1 MKLRIATRKSALA
14 LAQTTMA
21 ADAIVAA
28 NKNSNATTVSASAS
42 AITSATDVASTAEPL
57 TYELVSMTT
66 EGDRRLDKSLASFG
80 GKGVFIKEL
89 EIALL
94 ENRADIAIHSLK
106 DMPAEVLPEFKLAA
120 VLKREDPRDAFL
132 SRGGA
137 DGVRFMDLPAGARV
151 GTGSIRRIVQ
161 LKALRP
167 DIEYVP
173 IRGNIQTRIGKLAE
187 LDGVVLAA
195 AGLKRMGL
203 ADQVTEYFS
212 TEQMLPASGQG
223 ILAVET
229 LADKITESHQ
239 SEQNFNDTYGSASS
253 STVAMLQGDNGKI
266 NSDVI
271 LEERNDD
278 RIHENG
284 LLAQILARVNDLE
297 TFCVASAEMAY
308 LKALNAGC
316 QFPVASFA
324 EFVDDSLDV
333 CNCGDSSNRG
343 GIGEPVVR
351 DSSNHNSSMSGVV
364 KTLKIRGIYWD
375 EKSSRLLRAECVGSV
390 DLNSAD
396 AVQQSKNLGIEL
408 AQEIKKQL

>member
-1 MKLRIATRKSALA
+1 MQLGGAMKLRVATRKSALA

-28 NKNSNATTVSASAS
+28 NSASS
-42 AITSATDVASTAEPL
+42 AESL

-106 DMPAEVLPEFKLAA
+106 DMPAEVLPQFKLAA

-137 DGVRFMDLPAGARV
+137 AGVRFMDLPAGARV

-173 IRGNIQTRIGKLAE
+173 IRGNIQTRISKLAE

-212 TEQMLPASGQG
+212 TEQVLPASGQG
-223 ILAVET
+223 ILAIET
-229 LADKITESHQ
+229 LSDK
-239 SEQNFNDTYGSASS
+239 
-253 STVAMLQGDNGKI
+253 VAEPSR
-266 NSDVI
+266 SD
-271 LEERNDD
+271 
-278 RIHENG
+278 
-284 LLAQILARVNDLE
+284 LAQILAQANHVE
-297 TFCVASAEMAY
+297 TFCIASAEMAF

-324 EFVDDSLDV
+324 EFVEDS
-333 CNCGDSSNRG
+333 CASG
-343 GIGEPVVR
+343 VR
-351 DSSNHNSSMSGVV
+351 DSSACDDASRSLGCENT

-375 EKSSRLLRAECVGSV
+375 EKSEKLLRAECVGSV
-390 DLNSAD
+390 EINSPD
-396 AVQQSKNLGIEL
+396 CVQQSKKMGVAL
-408 AQEIKKQL
+408 AQEIQKQL

>member
-1 MKLRIATRKSALA
+1 MSDLKLRIATRKSALA

-21 ADAIVAA
+21 ADAIGV
-28 NKNSNATTVSASAS
+28 
-42 AITSATDVASTAEPL
+42 P
-57 TYELVSMTT
+57 YELVSMTT

-94 ENRADIAIHSLK
+94 EGRADIAIHSLK
-106 DMPAEVLPEFKLAA
+106 DMPAEVLPQFKLAA

-137 DGVRFMDLPAGARV
+137 AGIRFMDLPAGARV
-151 GTGSIRRIVQ
+151 GTGSIRRVVQ

-167 DIEYVP
+167 DLEYVP

-212 TEQMLPASGQG
+212 TERVLPASGQG
-223 ILAVET
+223 ILAIET
-229 LADKITESHQ
+229 LNDETAQESRGIRHPER
-239 SEQNFNDTYGSASS
+239 SAKREVEGS
-253 STVAMLQGDNGKI
+253 
-266 NSDVI
+266 
-271 LEERNDD
+271 R
-278 RIHENG
+278 
-284 LLAQILARVNDLE
+284 LACNEISQILARANDVA
-297 TFCVASAEMAY
+297 TFCIASAEMAY

-324 EFVDDSLDV
+324 EFVDSAE
-333 CNCGDSSNRG
+333 NRG
-343 GIGEPVVR
+343 ARE
-351 DSSNHNSSMSGVV
+351 SSIHESSACDACEGDAR
-364 KTLKIRGIYWD
+364 TLKIRGIYWD
-375 EKSSRLLRAECVGSV
+375 ENSSRLLRAETSSAI

-396 AVQQSKNLGIEL
+396 SVQQAKNIGIAL
-408 AQEIKKQL
+408 AREIQKQL

>member
-1 MKLRIATRKSALA
+1 MKLRVATRKSALA

-28 NKNSNATTVSASAS
+28 NADS
-42 AITSATDVASTAEPL
+42 L

-94 ENRADIAIHSLK
+94 EGRADIAIHSLK
-106 DMPAEVLPEFKLAA
+106 DMPAEVLPQFKLAA
-120 VLKREDPRDAFL
+120 VLKRDDPRDAFL

-137 DGVRFMDLPAGARV
+137 AGVRFMDLPTGARV
-151 GTGSIRRIVQ
+151 GTGSIRRVVQ

-167 DIEYVP
+167 DLEYAP

-187 LDGVVLAA
+187 LDGVVLAS

-212 TEQMLPASGQG
+212 TEQVLPASGQG
-223 ILAVET
+223 ILAIET
-229 LADKITESHQ
+229 LNDENPQEPRGPGRAD
-239 SEQNFNDTYGSASS
+239 
-253 STVAMLQGDNGKI
+253 
-266 NSDVI
+266 
-271 LEERNDD
+271 
-278 RIHENG
+278 
-284 LLAQILARVNDLE
+284 LAQILARANDVA

-324 EFVDDSLDV
+324 EFVD
-333 CNCGDSSNRG
+333 GGSN
-343 GIGEPVVR
+343 E
-351 DSSNHNSSMSGVV
+351 NAQ
-364 KTLKIRGIYWD
+364 TLKIRGIYWD
-375 EKSSRLLRAECVGSV
+375 EKSSCLLRAETSGAL

-396 AVQQSKNLGIEL
+396 SVQQAKNLGIEL
-408 AQEIKKQL
+408 AREIQKQL

>member
-1 MKLRIATRKSALA
+1 MSDLKLRIATRKSALA

-28 NKNSNATTVSASAS
+28 NAANAET
-42 AITSATDVASTAEPL
+42 L

-94 ENRADIAIHSLK
+94 EGRADIAIHSLK
-106 DMPAEVLPEFKLAA
+106 DMPAEVLPQFKLAA

-137 DGVRFMDLPAGARV
+137 AGVRFMDLPAGARV
-151 GTGSIRRIVQ
+151 GTGSIRRVVQ

-167 DIEYVP
+167 DLEYVP

-212 TEQMLPASGQG
+212 TEQVLPASGQG
-223 ILAVET
+223 ILAIET
-229 LADKITESHQ
+229 L
-239 SEQNFNDTYGSASS
+239 NDETAQE
-253 STVAMLQGDNGKI
+253 TR
-266 NSDVI
+266 NSRRTDIV
-271 LEERNDD
+271 
-278 RIHENG
+278 
-284 LLAQILARVNDLE
+284 QILARANDVA
-297 TFCVASAEMAY
+297 TFCIASAEMAY

-324 EFVDDSLDV
+324 EFISDDSAEDRGT
-333 CNCGDSSNRG
+333 CGALEENAR
-343 GIGEPVVR
+343 
-351 DSSNHNSSMSGVV
+351 
-364 KTLKIRGIYWD
+364 TLKIRGIYWD
-375 EKSSRLLRAECVGSV
+375 EKSSRLLRAENSGAI
-390 DLNSAD
+390 DLNSAYS
-396 AVQQSKNLGIEL
+396 VQQAKNLGVEL
-408 AQEIKKQL
+408 ACAIQKQL

>member
-21 ADAIVAA
+21 ADAIIAA
-28 NKNSNATTVSASAS
+28 NLAEKVSNV
-42 AITSATDVASTAEPL
+42 EPL

-66 EGDRRLDKSLASFG
+66 EGDRRLDKSLSSFG

-89 EIALL
+89 EVALL
-94 ENRADIAIHSLK
+94 ENRADIAVHSLK

-137 DGVRFMDLPAGARV
+137 SGIRFMELPAGARV
-151 GTGSIRRIVQ
+151 GTGSVRRVVQ

-173 IRGNIQTRIGKLAE
+173 IRGNIQTRISKLSE

-212 TEQMLPASGQG
+212 TEQVLPASGQG
-223 ILAVET
+223 ILAIET
-229 LADKITESHQ
+229 LA
-239 SEQNFNDTYGSASS
+239 NVGSRHPEH
-253 STVAMLQGDNGKI
+253 
-266 NSDVI
+266 SDGSGQI
-271 LEERNDD
+271 SRN
-278 RIHENG
+278 
-284 LLAQILARVNDLE
+284 LAQILSQANHVE
-297 TFCVASAEMAY
+297 TYCIAVAEMAY
-308 LKALNAGC
+308 LKALDAGC

-324 EFVDDSLDV
+324 EFVCNASTGVAAACGGTGIDV
-333 CNCGDSSNRG
+333 HQKEM
-343 GIGEPVVR
+343 I
-351 DSSNHNSSMSGVV
+351 
-364 KTLKIRGIYWD
+364 IRGIYWD
-375 EKSSRLLRAECVGSV
+375 EKSSRLLKAKCVGTI
-390 DLNSAD
+390 DFAAAD
-396 AVQQSKNLGIEL
+396 TIQQAKKLGVEL
-408 AQEIKKQL
+408 AQKIKKQL

>member
-1 MKLRIATRKSALA
+1 MSDLKLRIATRKSALA

-28 NKNSNATTVSASAS
+28 NAV
-42 AITSATDVASTAEPL
+42 AEPL
-57 TYELVSMTT
+57 TYELISMTT
-66 EGDRRLDKSLASFG
+66 EGDRRLDRSLASFG

-94 ENRADIAIHSLK
+94 EGRADIAIHSLK

-137 DGVRFMDLPAGARV
+137 NGVHFMDLPVGARI
-151 GTGSIRRIVQ
+151 GTGSIRRVVQ
-161 LKALRP
+161 LNAIRP
-167 DIEYVP
+167 DLEYVP
-173 IRGNIQTRIGKLAE
+173 IRGNIQTRISKLAE

-223 ILAVET
+223 ILAIET
-229 LADKITESHQ
+229 LNDETAQESRIFGHPEQ
-239 SEQNFNDTYGSASS
+239 SEGSCEISVNLS
-253 STVAMLQGDNGKI
+253 
-266 NSDVI
+266 
-271 LEERNDD
+271 
-278 RIHENG
+278 
-284 LLAQILARVNDLE
+284 QILARVNDVE
-297 TFCVASAEMAY
+297 TFCIASAEMAY

-324 EFVDDSLDV
+324 EFVCDDGAEK
-333 CNCGDSSNRG
+333 CGAREENANR
-343 GIGEPVVR
+343 IVQ
-351 DSSNHNSSMSGVV
+351 
-364 KTLKIRGIYWD
+364 TLKIRGIYWD
-375 EKSSRLLRAECVGSV
+375 EKSEKLIRAETSGALV
-390 DLNSAD
+390 LNSAD
-396 AVQQSKNLGIEL
+396 CVLHAKNLGVEL
-408 AQEIKKQL
+408 ARVIQKQL

>member
-1 MKLRIATRKSALA
+1 MKFRVATRKSALA

-28 NKNSNATTVSASAS
+28 NSAQNAELS
-42 AITSATDVASTAEPL
+42 
-57 TYELVSMTT
+57 YELVSMTT

-94 ENRADIAIHSLK
+94 ENRADIAVHSLK
-106 DMPAEVLPEFKLAA
+106 DMPAEVLPDFKLAA

-137 DGVRFMDLPAGARV
+137 AGVRFMDLPAGSRV
-151 GTGSIRRIVQ
+151 GTGSVRRIVQ

-167 DIEYVP
+167 DLEYVP
-173 IRGNIQTRIGKLAE
+173 IRGNIQTRIGKLAD

-203 ADQVTEYFS
+203 ADKVTEYFS
-212 TEQMLPASGQG
+212 TEQVLPASGQG
-223 ILAVET
+223 ILAIET
-229 LADKITESHQ
+229 L
-239 SEQNFNDTYGSASS
+239 SEK
-253 STVAMLQGDNGKI
+253 VA
-266 NSDVI
+266 
-271 LEERNDD
+271 ERG
-278 RIHENG
+278 RSE
-284 LLAQILARVNDLE
+284 LSQILARVNDVA
-297 TFCVASAEMAY
+297 TYCIASAEMSY

-324 EFVDDSLDV
+324 EFICDNSAE
-333 CNCGDSSNRG
+333 NRG
-343 GIGEPVVR
+343 ACKENAR
-351 DSSNHNSSMSGVV
+351 
-364 KTLKIRGIYWD
+364 TLKIRGIYWD
-375 EKSSRLLRAECVGSV
+375 EKSSRLLRAEYSGSV

-396 AVQQSKNLGIEL
+396 CVQQAKNLGDEL
-408 AQEIKKQL
+408 ASEIQKQL

>member
-1 MKLRIATRKSALA
+1 MQLGVTMKFRVATRKSALA

-21 ADAIVAA
+21 ADVIVAA
-28 NKNSNATTVSASAS
+28 NSAQNAELS
-42 AITSATDVASTAEPL
+42 
-57 TYELVSMTT
+57 YELVSMTT

-94 ENRADIAIHSLK
+94 ENRADIAVHSLK
-106 DMPAEVLPEFKLAA
+106 DMPAEVLPDFKLAA

-137 DGVRFMDLPAGARV
+137 AGVRFMDLPAGSRV

-167 DIEYVP
+167 DLEYVP
-173 IRGNIQTRIGKLAE
+173 IRGNIQTRIGKLAD

-203 ADQVTEYFS
+203 ADKVTEYFS
-212 TEQMLPASGQG
+212 TEQVLPASGQG
-223 ILAVET
+223 ILAIET
-229 LADKITESHQ
+229 L
-239 SEQNFNDTYGSASS
+239 SEK
-253 STVAMLQGDNGKI
+253 VA
-266 NSDVI
+266 
-271 LEERNDD
+271 ERG
-278 RIHENG
+278 RSE
-284 LLAQILARVNDLE
+284 LSQILARVNDVA
-297 TFCVASAEMAY
+297 TYCIASAEMSY

-324 EFVDDSLDV
+324 EFICDNSAE
-333 CNCGDSSNRG
+333 NRG
-343 GIGEPVVR
+343 ACKENAR
-351 DSSNHNSSMSGVV
+351 
-364 KTLKIRGIYWD
+364 TLKIRGIYWD
-375 EKSSRLLRAECVGSV
+375 EKSNRLLRVECLGSI

-396 AVQQSKNLGIEL
+396 CVQHAKNLGVAL
-408 AQEIKKQL
+408 AQEIQKQL

>member
-1 MKLRIATRKSALA
+1 MSDLKLRIATRKSALA

-28 NKNSNATTVSASAS
+28 NAA
-42 AITSATDVASTAEPL
+42 AEPL

-94 ENRADIAIHSLK
+94 EGRADIAIHSLK
-106 DMPAEVLPEFKLAA
+106 DMPAEVLPQFKLAA

-137 DGVRFMDLPAGARV
+137 AGVRFMDLPAGARV
-151 GTGSIRRIVQ
+151 GTGSIRRVVQ

-167 DIEYVP
+167 DLEYVP

-223 ILAVET
+223 ILAIET
-229 LADKITESHQ
+229 L
-239 SEQNFNDTYGSASS
+239 NDETAQE
-253 STVAMLQGDNGKI
+253 TR
-266 NSDVI
+266 NSRRTD
-271 LEERNDD
+271 
-278 RIHENG
+278 
-284 LLAQILARVNDLE
+284 LAQILARVNDVV
-297 TFCVASAEMAY
+297 TYCIASAEMAY

-324 EFVDDSLDV
+324 EFVCED
-333 CNCGDSSNRG
+333 GIENRG
-343 GIGEPVVR
+343 TCGALEENAR
-351 DSSNHNSSMSGVV
+351 
-364 KTLKIRGIYWD
+364 TLKIRGIYWD
-375 EKSSRLLRAECVGSV
+375 EKSSRLLRAENSGAI

-396 AVQQSKNLGIEL
+396 SVQQAKNLGVEL
-408 AQEIKKQL
+408 ACAIQKQL

>member
-1 MKLRIATRKSALA
+1 MSDLKLRVATRKSALA

-28 NKNSNATTVSASAS
+28 NAA
-42 AITSATDVASTAEPL
+42 AEPL

-94 ENRADIAIHSLK
+94 EDRADIAIHSLK
-106 DMPAEVLPEFKLAA
+106 DMPAEVLPQFKLAA

-137 DGVRFMDLPAGARV
+137 AGIRFMDLPAGARV
-151 GTGSIRRIVQ
+151 GTGSIRRVVQ

-167 DIEYVP
+167 DLEYVP

-223 ILAVET
+223 ILAIET
-229 LADKITESHQ
+229 LKDATLQESRDSRHAD
-239 SEQNFNDTYGSASS
+239 
-253 STVAMLQGDNGKI
+253 
-266 NSDVI
+266 
-271 LEERNDD
+271 
-278 RIHENG
+278 
-284 LLAQILARVNDLE
+284 LAQILARVNDVA
-297 TFCVASAEMAY
+297 TFCIASAEMAY

-324 EFVDDSLDV
+324 EFVSEDSIETRDT
-333 CNCGDSSNRG
+333 CGALEENANR
-343 GIGEPVVR
+343 IAQ
-351 DSSNHNSSMSGVV
+351 
-364 KTLKIRGIYWD
+364 TLKIRGIYWD
-375 EKSSRLLRAECVGSV
+375 EKSGKLLRAEVAGNV
-390 DLNSAD
+390 DLKSAD
-396 AVQQSKNLGIEL
+396 SVQQAKNLGVEL
-408 AQEIKKQL
+408 AREIQKQL

>member
-1 MKLRIATRKSALA
+1 MSDLKLRIATRKSALA

-21 ADAIVAA
+21 ADAIGV
-28 NKNSNATTVSASAS
+28 
-42 AITSATDVASTAEPL
+42 P
-57 TYELVSMTT
+57 YELVSMTT

-94 ENRADIAIHSLK
+94 EGRADIAIHSLK
-106 DMPAEVLPEFKLAA
+106 DMPAEVLPQFKLAA

-137 DGVRFMDLPAGARV
+137 NGVHFMDLPVGARI
-151 GTGSIRRIVQ
+151 GTGSIRRVVQ
-161 LKALRP
+161 LKAIRP
-167 DIEYVP
+167 DLEYVP

-223 ILAVET
+223 ILAIET
-229 LADKITESHQ
+229 LNDEAAQESRIFGHPEQ
-239 SEQNFNDTYGSASS
+239 SEGSCEISVNLS
-253 STVAMLQGDNGKI
+253 
-266 NSDVI
+266 
-271 LEERNDD
+271 
-278 RIHENG
+278 
-284 LLAQILARVNDLE
+284 QILARVNDVA
-297 TFCVASAEMAY
+297 TYCIASAEMAY

-324 EFVDDSLDV
+324 EFVCDDSVEDRGT
-333 CNCGDSSNRG
+333 CGALEEN
-343 GIGEPVVR
+343 VQ
-351 DSSNHNSSMSGVV
+351 
-364 KTLKIRGIYWD
+364 TLKIRGIYWD
-375 EKSSRLLRAECVGSV
+375 EKSNRLLRAETSGAL

-396 AVQQSKNLGIEL
+396 SVHQAKNLGVEL
-408 AQEIKKQL
+408 AREIQKQL

>member
-1 MKLRIATRKSALA
+1 MENNFFTKERPLRIATRKSALA

-28 NKNSNATTVSASAS
+28 NSAEWSKCA
-42 AITSATDVASTAEPL
+42 DVGVEPL

-94 ENRADIAIHSLK
+94 EGRADIAIHSLK
-106 DMPAEVLPEFKLAA
+106 DMPAEVLPQFKLAA

-137 DGVRFMDLPAGARV
+137 AGVRFMDLPVGARI
-151 GTGSIRRIVQ
+151 GTGSIRRVVQ
-161 LKALRP
+161 LKAIRP
-167 DIEYVP
+167 DLEYVP

-223 ILAVET
+223 ILAIET
-229 LADKITESHQ
+229 LNDEAAQESRIFGHPEQ
-239 SEQNFNDTYGSASS
+239 SEGSCEISVNLS
-253 STVAMLQGDNGKI
+253 
-266 NSDVI
+266 
-271 LEERNDD
+271 
-278 RIHENG
+278 
-284 LLAQILARVNDLE
+284 QILARVNDVE
-297 TFCVASAEMAY
+297 TFCIASAEMAY

-324 EFVDDSLDV
+324 EFVSDDSVEDRGT
-333 CNCGDSSNRG
+333 CGALEEN
-343 GIGEPVVR
+343 VQ
-351 DSSNHNSSMSGVV
+351 
-364 KTLKIRGIYWD
+364 TLKIRGIYWD
-375 EKSSRLLRAECVGSV
+375 ENSNRLLRAETSGAL

-396 AVQQSKNLGIEL
+396 SVHQAKNLGVEL
-408 AQEIKKQL
+408 AREIQKQL